1 MIGSEATVF
10 GVERSSAEFQ
20 VGRIWSMDRFAELD
34 VVRVVILR
42 HASREFTGTDAVT
55 RQPQVGDV
63 GTIVHEHDA
72 VGSED
77 PVVVEMVDDHGAT
90 VWVADFER
98 SELELVQRP

>member
-1 MIGSEATVF
+1 V
-10 GVERSSAEFQ
+10 
-20 VGRIWSMDRFAELD
+20 DRFAELD
-34 VVRVVILR
+34 VVRVVMLR
-42 HASREFTGTDAVT
+42 HANREFRGTDVVA

-63 GTIVHEHDA
+63 GTIVHEHGA

-77 PVVVEMVDDHGAT
+77 PVVVEMVDNGGAT